1 MDAIKSENKLI
12 STIQEQQ
19 LKTEIEL
26 DKENLDYML
35 IELDDLQP
43 DFLNLVLDIL
53 EHYEMY
59 RLCILICQR
68 YKFTNK
74 IGKYVLAI
82 C

>member
-1 MDAIKSENKLI
+1 LDAIKSENKLI

-35 IELDDLQP
+35 IELDG
-43 DFLNLVLDIL
+43 
-53 EHYEMY
+53 
-59 RLCILICQR
+59 QR